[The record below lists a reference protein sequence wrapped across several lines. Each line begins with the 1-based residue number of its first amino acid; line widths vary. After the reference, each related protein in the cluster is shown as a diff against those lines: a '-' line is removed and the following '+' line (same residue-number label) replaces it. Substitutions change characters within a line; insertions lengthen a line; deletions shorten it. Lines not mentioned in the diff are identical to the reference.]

1 MTLYLHYFASFFI
14 GMVPMLDNRKAVLLV
29 GCSVCILGAFPVLA
43 ATSSGIDTAPSVNS
57 LPLSVQGTPYL
68 T

>member
-1 MTLYLHYFASFFI
+1 
-14 GMVPMLDNRKAVLLV
+14 MLDNRKAVLLV